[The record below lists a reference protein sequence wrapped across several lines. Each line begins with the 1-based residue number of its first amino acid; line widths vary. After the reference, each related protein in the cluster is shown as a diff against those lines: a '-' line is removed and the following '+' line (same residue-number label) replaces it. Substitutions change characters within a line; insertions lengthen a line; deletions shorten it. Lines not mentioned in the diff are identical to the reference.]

1 MQHFVLS
8 LAELPEVYRDPPLN
22 PDKVSLDGIRYR
34 CVLTAPHSS
43 VMTTD
48 TPRVFYPVA
57 LSVSPVKMLN
67 IVSPFS
73 KLCGAQLVSTAL
85 HMELR
90 AADHNHLPIS

>member
-48 TPRVFYPVA
+48 TPRVLPCRTVRVT
-57 LSVSPVKMLN
+57 SKDVKY
-67 IVSPFS
+67 
-73 KLCGAQLVSTAL
+73 
-85 HMELR
+85 R
-90 AADHNHLPIS
+90 